1 MAESPHR
8 VPAPPGGSQVR
19 LGLAGRIR
27 RVSLAHA
34 DVPIHLGALAA
45 VWAAGAGFLMVRGGG
60 LAWSAGPPG
69 GLTAWAL
76 PVLLAGAVVGAVKAR
91 LVLVPYAARAVRR
104 VHARGRSSLL
114 GFLAPRSWAFVAV
127 MMGTGVLLRHS
138 ALAEAQWGRALLCG
152 LYMAVGTA
160 LAAADLVVLLALV
173 DVLRG
178 GPVATPGSD
187 VGVA

>member
-1 MAESPHR
+1 
-8 VPAPPGGSQVR
+8 
-19 LGLAGRIR
+19 
-27 RVSLAHA
+27 
-34 DVPIHLGALAA
+34 
-45 VWAAGAGFLMVRGGG
+45 
-60 LAWSAGPPG
+60 
-69 GLTAWAL
+69 
-76 PVLLAGAVVGAVKAR
+76 
-91 LVLVPYAARAVRR
+91 
-104 VHARGRSSLL
+104 
-114 GFLAPRSWAFVAV
+114 